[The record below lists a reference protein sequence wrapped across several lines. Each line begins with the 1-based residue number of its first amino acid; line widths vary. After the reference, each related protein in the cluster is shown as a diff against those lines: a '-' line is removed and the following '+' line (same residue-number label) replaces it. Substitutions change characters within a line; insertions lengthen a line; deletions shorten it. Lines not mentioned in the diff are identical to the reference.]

1 MLQHDE
7 TEGQGTG
14 ARHKG
19 HILYDSIYGNV
30 QNRQIHKHRKE
41 MRGLGT
47 GRWGG
52 WLMGVRF
59 LEGDEN
65 MDERAHPSDGDLI
78 HQKF

>member
-1 MLQHDE
+1 ME
-7 TEGQGTG
+7 
-14 ARHKG
+14 
-19 HILYDSIYGNV
+19 
-30 QNRQIHKHRKE
+30 
-41 MRGLGT
+41 GLGT

-65 MDERAHPSDGDLI
+65 VDEIVIPVMGDFLI